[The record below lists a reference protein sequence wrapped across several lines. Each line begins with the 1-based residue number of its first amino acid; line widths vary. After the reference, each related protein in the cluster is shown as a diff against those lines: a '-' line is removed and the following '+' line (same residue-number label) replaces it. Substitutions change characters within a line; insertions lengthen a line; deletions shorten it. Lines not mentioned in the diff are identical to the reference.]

1 MNSTR
6 IEKDFYFHA
15 ALHFENSFYI
25 NVYDVTI
32 SFLVETDSSH
42 EQTIAMERVTHFISN
57 ELKNSIFVH
66 ATDDR
71 AIERYLTA
79 GIRVCELPE
88 EPYDQI
94 IAMVLLQKVNAIT
107 EGRLHASDM
116 TLASVMSDGV
126 RYNMVIEMAEHSLGT
141 EGFWWNA
148 PDTSLCNCELTQD
161 NVVPLFKQDVWDS
174 LGLSWKE
181 KANF

>member
-1 MNSTR
+1 MNNTR

-32 SFLVETDSSH
+32 SFLVESDSPH
-42 EQTIAMERVTHFISN
+42 EQTIAMERVTHFIDN
-57 ELKNSIFVH
+57 ELKNCIFVY
-66 ATDDR
+66 ATDER

-79 GIRVCELPE
+79 GLRVCELPE

-107 EGRLHASDM
+107 EGKLHATDM

-126 RYNMVIEMAEHSLGT
+126 RYNMVCEISENALDGD
-141 EGFWWNA
+141 FWWNS
-148 PDTSLCNCELTQD
+148 PDNSLSKGDTQD
-161 NVVPLFKQDVWDS
+161 NVVLLFRQDVWDD

-181 KANF
+181 KATD